1 MSMRRDERGSVTA
14 EFAVVAPAV
23 VLVVVLTASLL
34 LASGRQVRLEQAA
47 AQAARLAARGEAEV
61 RVRDA
66 ARALVDGGRT
76 AIAVDGD
83 FVCVE
88 VSVAHAVPLPL
99 APLRARSCA
108 LAGGL

>member
-1 MSMRRDERGSVTA
+1 MSVRRDERGSVTA

-23 VLVVVLTASLL
+23 VLVVVLTATVL

-47 AQAARLAARGEAEV
+47 GQAARLAARGEAEG
-61 RVRDA
+61 RVRDVVGT
-66 ARALVDGGRT
+66 LVDGSRT
-76 AIAVDGD
+76 TIVVDGD

-88 VSVAHAVPLPL
+88 VSVAHALPVPI